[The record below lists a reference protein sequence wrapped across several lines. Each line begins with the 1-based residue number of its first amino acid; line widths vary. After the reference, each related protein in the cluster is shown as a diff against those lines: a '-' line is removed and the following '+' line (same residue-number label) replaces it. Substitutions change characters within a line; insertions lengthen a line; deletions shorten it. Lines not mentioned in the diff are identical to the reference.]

1 MPNESCM
8 VEPKSK
14 EELDKIHAEHPMTI
28 DVFTYS
34 KCPHCVAY
42 KPEVEKACVSLRSVD
57 KKGAI
62 PMVHCPVDKD
72 FCSEEMGKTGVTG
85 VPLTIARV
93 NVPTSMFA
101 VRGNN
106 PAELNKNLDELKT
119 MIAKADKAG
128 EHPSGK
134 ERRK

>member
-1 MPNESCM
+1 M

-14 EELDKIHAEHPMTI
+14 EELDKIRAEHPITI

-34 KCPHCVAY
+34 KCPHCISY

-57 KKGAI
+57 KNGSI
-62 PMVHCPVDKD
+62 PVIHCPVDKD
-72 FCSEEMGKTGVTG
+72 FCSEELAKTGVSG
-85 VPLTIARV
+85 VPFTVARV

-106 PAELNKNLDELKT
+106 PKELNSSIDQLKMT
-119 MIAKADKAG
+119 IAKTEKAG
-128 EHPSGK
+128 EPLNHGK